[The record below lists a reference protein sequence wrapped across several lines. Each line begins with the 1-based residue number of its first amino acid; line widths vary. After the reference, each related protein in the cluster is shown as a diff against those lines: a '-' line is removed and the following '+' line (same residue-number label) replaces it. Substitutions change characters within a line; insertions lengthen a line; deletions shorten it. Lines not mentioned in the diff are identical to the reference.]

1 MCESSSVI
9 QMGAD
14 LRYALRTLRSD
25 SGFTLLAITLIAL
38 GIGANTAMF
47 SVIEAVLLRPLPYHE
62 PSRLCMVWKSVP
74 AKNLDWDWMGYPG
87 IRNWREQNHVFAD
100 IAAVARPEAAVVT
113 LTGRPQPERIQSA
126 KVEGNLFSV
135 LGAAPVLGR
144 TFSLREAQRGENVAV
159 LSYGFWQRHYGGSH
173 DILGRTLD
181 LDHQSCT
188 IIGVMNPSFQ
198 FPSKDTQLWL
208 LVSADARWPKFQQF
222 RYADAFT
229 AVARLKPGV
238 SLTQARAEMK
248 AISERLAI
256 QYPATD
262 AGLGVRVVPLADQVA
277 GPQVRRT
284 LWVLAG
290 GVFCVLLIT
299 CTNIASLLLARGSA
313 RSREFAVRAA
323 LGAGRARVI
332 RQLLTES
339 VVLSGA
345 GGLLGLIVTAIVL
358 KALLALAPADL
369 PHLDEVRI
377 NTAVLAFA
385 FLLSVGTG
393 LFFGMFPAWQAAGR
407 DPQEALKDGGFC
419 GPSGGGGVRL
429 LLVATQYAFALV
441 LLTGSGLL
449 LRSFVALQAVTPGFN
464 THRLLTFTIDLPD
477 DMNGARAHAFFEQ
490 AIHAINRL
498 PGVQSAAV
506 GGTFHNH
513 IPNGVITVEGH
524 APEDAQPFTG
534 WAVGPGYFQTMGIPL
549 QRGRLFATN
558 DISGAVISE
567 SMAHRFWPG
576 QDPLGKR
583 FKRSLPGLDAGNWY
597 TVLGVV
603 GDRLSNGPGS
613 STLPTMYDLD
623 TGSSNTTMVVRAI
636 GDPLLLVNAVRRT
649 VHEIN
654 PAVPYF
660 EITTVDQQMW
670 EIQASRRFETILL
683 TIFSVLATLL
693 AAAGIYGL
701 LQHAVA
707 QRTKEIGIRLALGAR
722 SSDVKRLVLSDGLR
736 GVAIGLL
743 AGVAVSYAA
752 TRVLSSVLYDVT
764 ATDPMTFAGVI
775 ALLIAVAFAA
785 SSLPARR
792 AVKVDP
798 MVALRHQ

>member
-1 MCESSSVI
+1 
-9 QMGAD
+9 MGAD

-113 LTGRPQPERIQSA
+113 LTGGPQPERIQSA

-144 TFSLREAQRGENVAV
+144 TFSVTEAQRGENVAV

-173 DILGRTLD
+173 DILGRTLN

-198 FPSKDTQLWL
+198 FPNKDTQLWL
-208 LVSADARWPKFQQF
+208 LISADARWSKFQQF

-229 AVARLKPGV
+229 AIARLKPGV
-238 SLTQARAEMK
+238 SLNQARAEMK
-248 AISERLAI
+248 AITERLAI

-290 GVFCVLLIT
+290 AVFCVLLIT

-339 VVLSGA
+339 VVLSGT
-345 GGLLGLIVTAIVL
+345 GGFLGLVVTAIGL

-369 PHLDEVRI
+369 PRLDEVRI
-377 NTAVLAFA
+377 NTTVLAFA
-385 FLLSVGTG
+385 FLVSVGTG
-393 LFFGMFPAWQAAGR
+393 LFFGMFPACQAAGR
-407 DPQEALKDGGFC
+407 DPQETLKDGGFG
-419 GPSGGGGVRL
+419 GPSGGRMRL
-429 LLVATQYAFALV
+429 LLVAAQYAFALV
-441 LLTGSGLL
+441 LLTGAGLL
-449 LRSFVALQAVTPGFN
+449 LRSFVALQAVPPGFD

-477 DMNGARAHAFFEQ
+477 EVYGGKAHAFFEQ

-534 WAVGPGYFQTMGIPL
+534 WAVSPGYFQTMGIPL

-567 SMAHRFWPG
+567 SMARRFWPG

-613 STLPTMYDLD
+613 SLLPTMYDLD
-623 TGSSNTTMVVRAI
+623 AGTSTTTMVVRTI
-636 GDPLLLVNAVRRT
+636 GDPLLLVNAVSRS
-649 VHEIN
+649 VHAIN

-670 EIQASRRFETILL
+670 EIQAPRRFETILL

-722 SSDVKRLVLSDGLR
+722 TSDVIRLVLSHGLR

-743 AGVAVSYAA
+743 AGLAVSYAA

-775 ALLIAVAFAA
+775 VLLIAVAFAA

>member
-1 MCESSSVI
+1 
-9 QMGAD
+9 
-14 LRYALRTLRSD
+14 
-25 SGFTLLAITLIAL
+25 
-38 GIGANTAMF
+38 
-47 SVIEAVLLRPLPYHE
+47 
-62 PSRLCMVWKSVP
+62 MVWKSVP

-87 IRNWREQNHVFAD
+87 IQNWREQNHVFAD

-113 LTGRPQPERIQSA
+113 LTGGPQPERIQSA

-135 LGAAPVLGR
+135 LGAAPLLGR
-144 TFSLREAQRGENVAV
+144 TFSLREAQRGESVAIV
-159 LSYGFWQRHYGGSH
+159 SYGFWQRHFGGSH
-173 DILGRTLD
+173 DILGRRLD

-198 FPSKDTQLWL
+198 FPNKDTQLWL
-208 LVSADARWPKFQQF
+208 LISADARWPKFRQF

-229 AVARLKPGV
+229 AIARLKPGV

-248 AISERLAI
+248 AITEGLAI
-256 QYPATD
+256 QYPDTD

-290 GVFCVLLIT
+290 AVFCVLLIT

-345 GGLLGLIVTAIVL
+345 GGLLGLIVTAIGL
-358 KALLALAPADL
+358 KALLALAPTDL
-369 PHLDEVRI
+369 PHLDEVGI

-385 FLLSVGTG
+385 FLLSIGTG

-407 DPQEALKDGGFC
+407 DPQEALKDGVFG
-419 GPSGGGGVRL
+419 GPSGGRMRL
-429 LLVATQYAFALV
+429 LLVAVQYAFALV
-441 LLTGSGLL
+441 LLTGAGLL
-449 LRSFVALQAVTPGFN
+449 LRSFVALQAVTPGFDTN
-464 THRLLTFTIDLPD
+464 RLLTFTIDLPD
-477 DMNGARAHAFFEQ
+477 EMYGAKAHGFFEQ
-490 AIHAINRL
+490 AIHAINQL

-506 GGTFHNH
+506 GGTFHDH

-524 APEDAQPFTG
+524 EPEDAQPFTG

-583 FKRSLPGLDAGNWY
+583 FKRSLPGLDAGNWD

-613 STLPTMYDLD
+613 SMLPTMYDLD
-623 TGSSNTTMVVRAI
+623 TGSSTTTMVVRTI

-649 VHEIN
+649 VHAIN

-670 EIQASRRFETILL
+670 EIQAPRRFETILL

-722 SSDVKRLVLSDGLR
+722 TCDVVRLVLSHGLR

-743 AGVAVSYAA
+743 GGVAVSYAA

-764 ATDPMTFAGVI
+764 ATDPMTLAGVI
-775 ALLIAVAFAA
+775 VLLIAAAFAA